1 MKKILSLLLIAALSI
16 SSVTLLS
23 SCSAKASE
31 GLEFKS
37 NGNGT
42 CDWTGL
48 GTCQDTEIVVPEKN
62 GEETVVSV
70 AKEVLGR
77 KKGITKVTLPDT
89 VKTLQENALAYN
101 DDLVEIDFGKGLE
114 SIGDNAVGY
123 CEKLKIATLPSGL
136 KSIGRSAFTS
146 DTSLTEIV
154 IPEGIEDIDSHAFAY
169 TDGVK
174 KITIPASMNEFNM
187 SDFSSKSLEEINFKG
202 EYKYFYLSKS
212 DSDGYYGAVCQDN
225 KKSDLSNLY
234 DEITEKSYNS
244 IICLIL
250 NKQSIKLNGKEIKLS
265 TDAATGKYIQQN
277 NMYQFEIAE
286 NNEVIIS
293 YGVRE
298 LAEIARL
305 EYQIDNSSGAFVVK
319 GNGTNNGNSIDISG
333 KILPLG
339 DKIFVDMTLGSRDTV
354 SGVYSIN

>member
-23 SCSAKASE
+23 SCSAKSSE

-37 NGNGT
+37 NGDGT
-42 CDWTGL
+42 CDWIGL

-114 SIGDNAVGY
+114 SIGDNAVAY
-123 CEKLKIATLPSGL
+123 CEKLKIATLPSTL
-136 KSIGRSAFTS
+136 KSIGKSAFTDDS
-146 DTSLTEIV
+146 SLTEIV
-154 IPEGIEDIDSHAFAY
+154 IPEGIDTIGSSAFSF

-174 KITIPASMNEFNM
+174 KITIPASMNEFR
-187 SDFSSKSLEEINFKG
+187 SFDFSSKSLEEINFKG
-202 EYKYFYLSKS
+202 EYKYFSLDYNESTS
-212 DSDGYYGAVCQDN
+212 EYYGTVS
-225 KKSDLSNLY
+225 KEPGPRLG
-234 DEITEKSYNS
+234 EITLKSYNS

-265 TDAATGKYIQQN
+265 TDTATGKYIQQN

-286 NNEVIIS
+286 NNEIVITHGI
-293 YGVRE
+293 RE
-298 LAEIARL
+298 FTEIARL

-319 GNGTNNGNSIDISG
+319 GNGTNNGNSIDIDG
-333 KILPLG
+333 KIIPLG
-339 DKIFVDMTLGSRDTV
+339 DKIFVDMTLGSRDAI
-354 SGVYSIN
+354 SGVWSMN

>member
-23 SCSAKASE
+23 SCSAKSSE

-37 NGNGT
+37 NGDGT
-42 CDWTGL
+42 CDWIGL

-70 AKEVLGR
+70 AKEVLDR

-89 VKTLQENALAYN
+89 VKALQENALAYN
-101 DDLVEIDFGKGLE
+101 DDLVEIDFGNGLE

-123 CEKLKIATLPSGL
+123 CEKLKIAALPSGL
-136 KSIGRSAFTS
+136 KSIGNSAFS
-146 DTSLTEIV
+146 DDSTLAEIV
-154 IPEGIEDIDSHAFAY
+154 IPEGIESVGRYAFAR
-169 TDGVK
+169 TDSVK
-174 KITIPASMNEFNM
+174 KITVPASMNEFSM

-212 DSDGYYGAVCQDN
+212 DSDGYYGAICQDN

-250 NKQSIKLNGKEIKLS
+250 NKQSIKLNGKDIELS
-265 TDAATGKYIQQN
+265 TEIETGKYTQQN
-277 NMYQFEIAE
+277 NMYQLEIAE

-298 LAEIARL
+298 FTEIARL

-319 GNGTNNGNSIDISG
+319 GNGTNNGNSIDING
-333 KILPLG
+333 KIIPLG
-339 DKIFVDMTLGSRDTV
+339 DKIFVDMTLGSRDAI
-354 SGVYSIN
+354 SGVWSMN